1 MLRRYTVGE
10 VLRHL
15 GELLAHDWILSDVW
29 IEGEIGSVK
38 RSGAGHCYFTL
49 RQDGAVIEAVC
60 WSNQLARLS
69 VAPRDGLAVLAHSR
83 LAVYEK
89 TGRLQC
95 YVDALRPLG
104 PGTAAALLEG
114 LRARLLAEGVFDPSR
129 KRPLP
134 AMPRRIGVATSHQ
147 GAALHD
153 IMAALERR
161 FPPAELLVVD
171 CLVQG
176 AGAPQAIV
184 AALQHLYGLAP
195 DVIILARGGGNADD
209 LAAFNDEQVVR
220 TIRAS
225 PVPLVTG
232 IGHETD
238 HTLADLAADLR
249 GATPT
254 AAAEHAT
261 SDRPALLD
269 ALAAWQR
276 RLDEAIDEQ
285 LAAHATRLTL
295 LYECVCR
302 HAPAER
308 LRRADDALH
317 DAAGRLQ
324 RRLDAHIRLMQ
335 AQLAAVEARLGA
347 LDPLAVLQ
355 RGYAVVQRQ
364 DDGTIVSDAAALPV
378 DTPITITLARGRRAA
393 RITEEEP

>member
-1 MLRRYTVGE
+1 MLE
-10 VLRHL
+10 ELR
-15 GELLAHDWILSDVW
+15 
-29 IEGEIGSVK
+29 
-38 RSGAGHCYFTL
+38 T
-49 RQDGAVIEAVC
+49 
-60 WSNQLARLS
+60 
-69 VAPRDGLAVLAHSR
+69 
-83 LAVYEK
+83 
-89 TGRLQC
+89 
-95 YVDALRPLG
+95 
-104 PGTAAALLEG
+104 
-114 LRARLLAEGVFDPSR
+114 RLLAEGLFDASR

-153 IMAALERR
+153 ITVALQRR
-161 FPPAELLVVD
+161 FPLAELLAVD

-176 AGAPQAIV
+176 VGAPQAIV

-195 DVIILARGGGNADD
+195 DVIILARGGGSADD
-209 LAAFNDEQVVR
+209 LAAFNDEIVVR
-220 TIRAS
+220 AIRAS

-238 HTLADLAADLR
+238 HTLADLAADMR

-261 SDRPALLD
+261 SNRLALLD

-285 LAAHATRLTL
+285 LAAHVTRLTL
-295 LYECVCR
+295 LHQQVQR

-308 LRRADDALH
+308 LRRADDALR
-317 DAAGRLQ
+317 DTTGRLQ
-324 RRLDAHIRLMQ
+324 RRLDAHVRLMQ
-335 AQLAAVEARLGA
+335 ARLGAVDARLGA

-393 RITEEEP
+393 RITEEAP